1 MDKHAAK
8 EKGIRFLHPIPLTS
22 TKALTRRLVASST
35 SRANNRNIVFYMPLR
50 YNIINALST
59 LFLDAWVFL
68 AKTGI
73 SLTKVSPLLLSDNF
87 LARSWRG
94 GRVYRKI
101 NLR

>member
-1 MDKHAAK
+1 MNKHAVK

-50 YNIINALST
+50 YYIINALST

-73 SLTKVSPLLLSDNF
+73 SLMKVSPLLLSGDF

-94 GRVYRKI
+94 GRVYRFK

>member
-1 MDKHAAK
+1 MNKHAAK
-8 EKGIRFLHPIPLTS
+8 EKAGRLNPCPNEYSRRWPGRPL
-22 TKALTRRLVASST
+22 VESST
-35 SRANNRNIVFYMPLR
+35 NRANNHNTVVHMPLR
-50 YNIINALST
+50 YNIINTLST

-73 SLTKVSPLLLSDNF
+73 SLMKVSPLLLSGDF

-94 GRVYRKI
+94 GRVYRFK

>member
-1 MDKHAAK
+1 MRINMNKCAAK

-22 TKALTRRLVASST
+22 TKALPRRLVASST

-94 GRVYRKI
+94 GRVYR
-101 NLR
+101 